1 MNKSALMV
9 YNPNSGLGISNEIL
23 EKFKNKL
30 NDLNYS
36 SKLVL
41 TKGPNDAKE
50 IVSSSEFFDIVF
62 SLGGDGTLNEVVNGN
77 LKRDKQMTVVPI
89 PTGSCND
96 VASMLGYGKDPIEN
110 LDLALN
116 GNIKEVDIGTINK
129 QAFTYVVG
137 MGKYMHI
144 PYETTRDVKS
154 KLGYYAYIKEG
165 IKEFFNSTKL
175 YNIKVEADGIKLD
188 GNYSLVLISNSNHIA
203 GISGFHKDVLLDDGM
218 FEVIL
223 CKAKS
228 RSTLVSSF
236 IDFYMGGKPKDF
248 ISFKANDIKLELQ
261 EKLDKSFCIDGERLD
276 EDSLIYNI
284 NASNKMNFI
293 VPKEK
298 EKKLFINNI

>member
-116 GNIKEVDIGTINK
+116 GNIK
-129 QAFTYVVG
+129 
-137 MGKYMHI
+137 
-144 PYETTRDVKS
+144 
-154 KLGYYAYIKEG
+154 
-165 IKEFFNSTKL
+165 
-175 YNIKVEADGIKLD
+175 VEADGIKLD

-276 EDSLIYNI
+276 DDSLIYNI